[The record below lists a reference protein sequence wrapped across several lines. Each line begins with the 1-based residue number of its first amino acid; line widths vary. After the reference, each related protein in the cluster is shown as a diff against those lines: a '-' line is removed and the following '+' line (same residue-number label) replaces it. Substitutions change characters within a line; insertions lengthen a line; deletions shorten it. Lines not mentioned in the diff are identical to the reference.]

1 MIVTESI
8 GRIETCAEL
17 DAFLRIDIYLP
28 VINKAINELNRR
40 FSGENLAIFQGV
52 GAFMPGSDTFLD
64 SVVLAPL
71 AHHYKANIE
80 DFNLE
85 LRQMK
90 RMIERKT
97 NEGTLQS
104 FDGDK

>member
-1 MIVTESI
+1 M
-8 GRIETCAEL
+8 
-17 DAFLRIDIYLP
+17 
-28 VINKAINELNRR
+28 INKAIIELNHRR
-40 FSGENLAIFQGV
+40 YSGENLAIFMGI
-52 GAFMPGSDTFLD
+52 GTFMPGSDTFLD

-71 AHHYKANIE
+71 TQHHKANIE

-90 RMIERKT
+90 RMTERET

-104 FDGDK
+104 FDGDKLITFATFVSKYEDAFQE